1 MAEVER
7 MMGYLGVGVG
17 RTPAQ
22 GDSGLQVGAQLL
34 EDGTSEVGAV
44 GEAGVEHHV
53 GGGVAQTKVALG
65 DSRLAQVE
73 ASLVSGKPALRDK

>member
-1 MAEVER
+1 

-17 RTPAQ
+17 GTPAQ

-34 EDGTSEVGAV
+34 EDRTSEVGPV

-53 GGGVAQTKVALG
+53 GGGVAQSEVALG
-65 DSRLAQVE
+65 HSRLAEVE
-73 ASLVSGKPALRDK
+73 ASLVSGKPALRGK